1 MSKYFFTDDTA
12 LAAYLWYCGF
22 QFEPL
27 TVSGGSDERRKK
39 YVIQDSAE
47 RKKVEEEFYLRKT
60 LISPLDYHDARVA
73 VSRFL
78 KKTITDPNEVLKYM

>member
-22 QFEPL
+22 QFEPI
-27 TVSGGSDERRKK
+27 TIASSPEDKRKK
-39 YVIQDSAE
+39 YVIQDTSE

-73 VSRFL
+73 VSRLL
-78 KKTITDPNEVLKYM
+78 KKTITDSNEVLKYM